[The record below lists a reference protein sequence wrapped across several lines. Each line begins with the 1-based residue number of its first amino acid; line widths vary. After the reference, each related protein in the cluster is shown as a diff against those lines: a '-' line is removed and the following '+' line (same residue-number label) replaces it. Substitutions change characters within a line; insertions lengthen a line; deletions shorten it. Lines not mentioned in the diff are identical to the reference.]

1 MPTSDQFTCA
11 HGNLR
16 RLSLEAMTEGSNIGT
31 YRKFGRPLLFGL
43 VSLIALGVFVY
54 MGYRDIKS
62 VEQLPAV
69 ELKVN
74 DTPPQTSPEVDEQ
87 SKSAH
92 IVPPLHPRYLKIE
105 KLNLLARIISVGKTK
120 DGALDAP
127 MTAWDVG
134 WYKDGGQP
142 GQDGAM
148 LIDGHVNDSF
158 NTPGI
163 FASLNALEDGDL
175 MTVERGDGQVYTY
188 RVAHIEVR
196 PVALVDMTRLLSPIT
211 KDKQGLNLITC
222 GGTYNRKTGTYSDR
236 ILVYTERV

>member
-1 MPTSDQFTCA
+1 MSEPNT
-11 HGNLR
+11 
-16 RLSLEAMTEGSNIGT
+16 IGT

-43 VSLIALGVFVY
+43 VSLIALGVFAY
-54 MGYRDIKS
+54 MGYVDMKS
-62 VEQLPAV
+62 THRLPAV

-74 DTPPQTSPEVDEQ
+74 DTPPETSPKIDEQ
-87 SKSAH
+87 GKNAH
-92 IVPPLHPRYLKIE
+92 TVPSLHPRYLKIE
-105 KLNLLARIISVGKTK
+105 KLNLLARVISVGKTK
-120 DGALDAP
+120 DGALDTP
-127 MTAWDVG
+127 TTAWDVG

-163 FASLNALEDGDL
+163 FAGLNALEDGDI
-175 MTVERGDGQVYTY
+175 MTIERGDGQVYTY
-188 RVAHIEVR
+188 RVVQIEVK
-196 PVALVDMTRLLSPIT
+196 PAALVNMSRLLSPIT
-211 KDKQGLNLITC
+211 NDRQGLNLITC